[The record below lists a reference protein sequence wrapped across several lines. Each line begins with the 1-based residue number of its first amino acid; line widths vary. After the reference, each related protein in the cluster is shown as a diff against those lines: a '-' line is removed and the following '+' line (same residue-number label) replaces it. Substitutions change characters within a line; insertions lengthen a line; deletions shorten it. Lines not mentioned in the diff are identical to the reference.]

1 MITNAKFIWQMDY
14 MELVEWLCNIGGC
27 MKNNTSDPPC
37 SDKTRCHACWTSWL
51 DKEVDKEKELKKAL
65 KEINFKVN
73 MMPSYDDL
81 NSTTLHT
88 LEEIKSMAKSALK
101 RFEKGNEG

>member
-1 MITNAKFIWQMDY
+1 MTNGEFILKMSFS
-14 MELVEWLCNIGGC
+14 ELVEWLCDVEAC

-65 KEINFKVN
+65 KEINFKVS
-73 MMPSYDDL
+73 MMSSYDDL

-88 LEEIKSMAKSALK
+88 LEEIKSMSKSALK
-101 RFEKGNEG
+101 RFEKGKEG